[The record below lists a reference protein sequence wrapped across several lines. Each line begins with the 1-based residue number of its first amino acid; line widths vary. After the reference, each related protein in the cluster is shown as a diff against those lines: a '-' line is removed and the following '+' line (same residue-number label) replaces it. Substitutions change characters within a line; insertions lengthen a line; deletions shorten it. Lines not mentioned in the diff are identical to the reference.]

1 MEHQDPSS
9 GDATGLE
16 AEIASW
22 LDSLSSENTRSA
34 YGRDLRAFISWTV
47 RSHPDDS
54 SDNNGVLMSDDRVR
68 SFVAA
73 DRSVGA
79 SESTLKRRQ
88 ASISSFARFV
98 SVRTADPE
106 ARSATP
112 SPSRPSSTLGLSPT
126 EADVVWGAASL
137 QGPREAAL
145 VGLLLFDGL
154 KLFEALALDGSHVA
168 GSVASLSIAIVRH
181 GRPRAVTVDPRSARP
196 IASLRRT
203 QGLGPLF
210 LGRGLSASGDR
221 LTRFG
226 ADFLM
231 KGLGVASGLGG
242 SLTANRLRATC
253 IASAL
258 ADGDTDAVR
267 DAVGHIDRRSTL
279 RFASPPSLP
288 RPG

>member
-1 MEHQDPSS
+1 MQDHGPSS
-9 GDATGLE
+9 GDGTRLQ

-54 SDNNGVLMSDDRVR
+54 VDNSGAFMSDQRVR

-79 SESTLKRRQ
+79 SESTLKRRR

-106 ARSATP
+106 ARSAMTA
-112 SPSRPSSTLGLSPT
+112 SSRPSSTLGLST
-126 EADVVWGAASL
+126 AEADAVWAVASRE
-137 QGPREAAL
+137 GPREAAL

-154 KLFEALALDGSHVA
+154 KLFEALALDGSHVD

-181 GRPRAVTVDPRSARP
+181 GRPLAVRVDARSARP
-196 IASLRRT
+196 IASLRGT

-231 KGLGVASGLGG
+231 KGLGVASGLGE

-279 RFASPPSLP
+279 RVAAPPAPP
-288 RPG
+288 RPR